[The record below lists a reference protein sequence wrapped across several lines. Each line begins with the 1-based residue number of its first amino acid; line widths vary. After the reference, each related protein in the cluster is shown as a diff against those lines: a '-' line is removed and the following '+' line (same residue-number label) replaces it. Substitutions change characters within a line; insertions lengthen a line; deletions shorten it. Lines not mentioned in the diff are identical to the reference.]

1 MRIAFVTLGY
11 TPLRDSGLAIGGERV
26 VRALLDAGHQV
37 TLIAAARDRLPETH
51 VDPALEIH
59 RLPLG
64 RSNWIGYAARAARKL
79 RALKN
84 SRPFDVVHFF
94 DLHFAYA
101 YRGPF
106 VATLHHSFHQ
116 RLSVLSGAL
125 HKELPRFMYYSL
137 ARLLAEQPALRRA
150 SGLLAVSTATRD
162 EFIHAYGVAP
172 DRVAL
177 TRHGTDTNF
186 FRPTPR
192 ASLLRARLGFAEDEP
207 VLLFVGFVTPRKG
220 LDYLAQAL
228 PLMRPT
234 PRLLIVGRWAE
245 GYRSRFLRLLGPL
258 ADRVVE
264 AGYVSDEDLPAYY
277 SLADIYV
284 SASLMEGFGHP
295 LAEALAC
302 ETPVVAVA
310 AGAVAEVI
318 GPGGLLVPPR
328 DPAVLAEAVSELLPD
343 AALRRELGQRG
354 REYIE
359 RDFSVRAMREATL
372 DAYERFLW
380 GGDNSAARRSA

>member
-234 PRLLIVGRWAE
+234 PRQ
-245 GYRSRFLRLLGPL
+245 
-258 ADRVVE
+258 
-264 AGYVSDEDLPAYY
+264 
-277 SLADIYV
+277 
-284 SASLMEGFGHP
+284 
-295 LAEALAC
+295 
-302 ETPVVAVA
+302 
-310 AGAVAEVI
+310 
-318 GPGGLLVPPR
+318 
-328 DPAVLAEAVSELLPD
+328 
-343 AALRRELGQRG
+343 LGQRG